1 MGLPWFN
8 VFLVGNRNNEVLQ
21 PVVVGWIR
29 DSKSGTRR
37 RWMVT
42 RGTLARSSFMVRHS
56 VATNICLYLV
66 RKIVEFLFFW
76 VGAVNIET
84 SYDISYISVYCAKK
98 LSIFRGIILRHS
110 VA

>member
-42 RGTLARSSFMVRHS
+42 RGTLARSSFMVRHLS
-56 VATNICLYLV
+56 VSSAKNCRIF
-66 RKIVEFLFFW
+66 IFLGGGGGG
-76 VGAVNIET
+76 VG
-84 SYDISYISVYCAKK
+84 
-98 LSIFRGIILRHS
+98 
-110 VA
+110 